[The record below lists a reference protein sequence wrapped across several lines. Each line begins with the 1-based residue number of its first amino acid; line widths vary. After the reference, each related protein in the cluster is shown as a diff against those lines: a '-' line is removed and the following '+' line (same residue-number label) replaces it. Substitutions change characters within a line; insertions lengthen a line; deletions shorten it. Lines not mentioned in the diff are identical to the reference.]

1 MTVFIAALWR
11 ILVLQ
16 AQVSSLPR
24 SRALLV
30 LALVFNIGLSTVL
43 YSLTPTEFATPPA
56 LLIVYSLFTLA
67 LYALILRLRGF
78 ANRIEQ
84 VLTAIIGVD
93 ALLTF
98 GIVVILVVV
107 GVIPDVILLFVLLW
121 TVVVRGRIIADG
133 MNWPWL
139 AGSALEIALLDVSF
153 RVFAASAAKPEISSN
168 ASAALVASGLG

>member
-1 MTVFIAALWR
+1 MTVFIVALWR

-30 LALVFNIGLSTVL
+30 LALALNVFISTVFYL
-43 YSLTPTEFATPPA
+43 LTPTELTAPPG
-56 LLIVYSLFTLA
+56 LLIVYSIFTLA

-78 ANRIEQ
+78 AHRTEQ

-93 ALLTF
+93 ALLTI
-98 GIVVILVVV
+98 GIVIVLAIVGAVPNVVF
-107 GVIPDVILLFVLLW
+107 LLVLLW

-153 RVFAASAAKPEISSN
+153 RVFTAAGPAAEVVSDIG
-168 ASAALVASGLG
+168 AARLGIGLG